1 MSRFSPRPTR
11 FALVADDFAL
21 TQGVSR
27 SILDLLALG
36 RLTGAGA
43 MTNRPH
49 WRALA
54 PALRAFADT
63 ADIGL
68 HLNLTL
74 GAPLGGRSPVRGADE
89 ALPAFGPLARAAFT
103 GGLDR
108 GILSDEVLR
117 QVDAFADASGQL
129 PAYVDGHQHVHVLPG
144 VRAALLDAVGRRWPK
159 GERPWLRDPFDTPG
173 HVLARGG
180 AVAKALVI
188 AVLST
193 GWRRQAARAGCET
206 NRGFA
211 GVSPFDPSRDFGTD
225 FAGFLAAP
233 GPAHL
238 VMCHPGH
245 LDDELASLDPV
256 VATRPLEHEF
266 LSSGRFAALVEEARM
281 EPCRLSDI
289 VRDEPEAN
297 SGEVA
302 T

>member
-1 MSRFSPRPTR
+1 MSRFQPRPTR

-27 SILDLLALG
+27 SILDLLAL
-36 RLTGAGA
+36 RRITGTGA

-54 PALRAFADT
+54 PALREFADT

-68 HLNLTL
+68 HLNLTV
-74 GAPLGGRSPVRGADE
+74 GAPLGGRSPVRGAGDD
-89 ALPAFGPLARAAFT
+89 LPPFGRLARAAFA
-103 GGLDR
+103 GGMDR
-108 GILSDEVLR
+108 RILSDEVLR
-117 QVDAFADASGQL
+117 QVDAFAEAYGRL
-129 PAYVDGHQHVHVLPG
+129 PAYIDGHQHVHVLPG
-144 VRAALLDAVGRRWPK
+144 VRAALLDAIARRWTD
-159 GERPWLRDPFDTPG
+159 GAGPWLRDPFDTPG

-188 AVLST
+188 ALLSA
-193 GWRRQAARAGCET
+193 GWRRQAERAGCAT

-211 GVSPFDPSRDFGTD
+211 GVSPFDPTRDFGED

-245 LDDELASLDPV
+245 VDDELATLDPV
-256 VATRPLEHEF
+256 VATRPLEHAF
-266 LSSGRFAALVEEARM
+266 LASGRFAALVEEARM
-281 EPCRLSDI
+281 EPCRLSEL
-289 VRDEPEAN
+289 VRSEEEA
-297 SGEVA
+297 SAEAG
-302 T
+302 TT